1 MTKVEARR
9 DLLQKRAALPEGEYH
24 QLNFQLYQQFF
35 SLIDLSGVRCL
46 HIFLPIEGKRE
57 VDTWPIIDRLRRE
70 HEHIRLSIPKV
81 NGSELENF
89 YFEGIHQL
97 KKNKWGIL
105 EPEQGVPT
113 PTEKIDMVIVPL
125 LAFDKLGNRVGYGKG
140 FYDQFL
146 AECRIRCQRIGLSL
160 FEPIESIEDVDENDI
175 SLTHCLTPVEIH
187 RFGDNS

>member
-1 MTKVEARR
+1 MTKADARI

-35 SLIDLSGVRCL
+35 SLVDLSGVRCL

-81 NGSELENF
+81 NGSELESF

-125 LAFDKLGNRVGYGKG
+125 LAFDKIGHRVGYGKG
-140 FYDQFL
+140 FYDKFL

-160 FEPIESIEDVDENDI
+160 FEPVEQIEDIDENDI
-175 SLTHCLTPVEIH
+175 SLTRCLTPSHLLKFE
-187 RFGDNS
+187 

>member
-1 MTKVEARR
+1 MTKADARR
-9 DLLQKRAALPEGEYH
+9 DFLQKRAALSEGEYH

-35 SLIDLSGVRCL
+35 SLIDLSVVRCL

-70 HEHIRLSIPKV
+70 HEHIRLSIPKI

-105 EPEQGVPT
+105 DPEQGVPT
-113 PTEKIDMVIVPL
+113 PTDKIDMVIVPL

-160 FEPIESIEDVDENDI
+160 FGPEQQIEDIDENDI
-175 SLTHCLTPVEIH
+175 TLTHCLTPH
-187 RFGDNS
+187 RLYQFAAL

>member
-1 MTKVEARR
+1 MTKANARR
-9 DLLQKRAALPEGEYH
+9 DFLQKRAALPEGEYH

-125 LAFDKLGNRVGYGKG
+125 LAFDKSGNRVGYGKG

-175 SLTHCLTPVEIH
+175 SLTHCLTPHHLYQFAVL
-187 RFGDNS
+187 